1 MYRESHKNME
11 TARECGYF
19 KSAFDS
25 ATHPIILKS
34 NPKYGDKLHGML
46 PYICYDDVMDYN
58 CVIKAYPKDG
68 VPSFSSTDGEVVCKY
83 DSIEDM
89 VGDGWRID

>member
-1 MYRESHKNME
+1 ME
-11 TARECGYF
+11 TSRDCVFF

-25 ATHPIILKS
+25 ATHPLIIKS
-34 NPKYGDKLHGML
+34 NPKYCDKLGGRL

-58 CVIKAYPKDG
+58 YVIKAYPKDG
-68 VPSFSSTDGEVVCKY
+68 MPSFTSTEGDIVCKY

-89 VGDGWRID
+89 VGDGWRLD